1 MTELIYGL
9 KFSKYFVNSQR
20 CLHTVHHRHV
30 DVHQNKVAVPPA
42 ALLAYVSLVFL
53 EGLLTVTTRVDVDA
67 QHSIEL

>member
-9 KFSKYFVNSQR
+9 ELGVYVVDLQG
-20 CLHTVHHRHV
+20 CLHSVHHRHV
-30 DVHQNKVAVPPA
+30 DVHQNEVVVSPA

-53 EGLLTVTTRVDVDA
+53 EGLLTVTARVDVDA